1 VTTADRVVQTSV
13 GAGDGAGV
21 WHARPAVDVAA
32 DLGTSVSNGLTSAEA
47 AARLGRV
54 GPNELPKEPAP
65 SRWAV
70 AVGQWRDPMNV
81 LLTVIG
87 VVSFVAGQVET
98 GLLVAG
104 LVLLNVVLGARQE
117 MAARASVDAL
127 ESLNV
132 PSARVRRDGAVVEV
146 PATDLVPGDVLVLEA
161 GDIVPADAR
170 LAESAGLEVM
180 ESALTGESLPVEKGA
195 GEVLAPDAALGD
207 RVTMV
212 FQTTSIT
219 RGTGIAVVTATG
231 SGTEVGR
238 IAGLLGG
245 VTRAAS
251 PLQQEIRDLTIR
263 LAVLCLVSVAYI
275 VVVGLV
281 RGLDAD
287 DLVLVAIVTAIS
299 AIPSGLPTFLT
310 AMLSYGSRRLADAK
324 AVVRNLTD
332 VEALG
337 SVSAINSDKT
347 GTLTLDRM
355 TATRLFD
362 NGQWF
367 VVEGTGYATTGAIL
381 HAAGEHE
388 PDFTALGYGLTL
400 CSDATVSDDGQVV
413 GDPTEAALVVLA
425 AKMGVDAA
433 LSRSEL
439 PRVAVVPFDSAYKF
453 MATFHRA
460 SVPDDAPESVI
471 GLVKGA
477 PDVVL
482 ARCATAMWRDE
493 EVPVEQVRE
502 QIVAANRSLAE
513 QGLRVLAFAYR
524 SIDLANETRVQA
536 DPMAEVTD
544 LVFVALV
551 GIIDPLRP
559 SAKEAIAVAL
569 DAGIDVRM
577 ITGDH
582 AVTAKAIGDDLGL
595 GPGVITGPEFQRLPD
610 DELASQLPE
619 LHVFGRVAPA
629 DKLRLVSVMQEQGT
643 VVAMTGDAVNDAA
656 ALKKADIGVAMGSG
670 AEVSKQAAKM
680 VLTDDNFATLVHA
693 VELGRDI
700 YSKIASQIR
709 YVMVGLFGVLGLML
723 LATTF
728 DINGGQ
734 ALTAAQL
741 LFVTFFV
748 GIFPA
753 LAISID
759 HTEPGLM
766 SQPPRDPASRLLNRT
781 TTPRWVVF
789 GLSQAL
795 VGLAPFALSL
805 GNGDARVEQTMVFAV
820 MAVSTVMLAMAVR
833 RDLIPL
839 WVGPFTPYVLW
850 LLIPLAASWLA
861 VETQLLQSFLE
872 TTNLTG
878 PQWAVVFG
886 LSLVPAII
894 IETDKALRR
903 RA

>member
-1 VTTADRVVQTSV
+1 MTGAGGSAWGVRSWHALPAGVVARELGTDVGSGLSTAD
-13 GAGDGAGV
+13 
-21 WHARPAVDVAA
+21 
-32 DLGTSVSNGLTSAEA
+32 A
-47 AARLGRV
+47 AARLSRT
-54 GPNELPKEPAP
+54 GPNELPREVAP
-65 SRWAV
+65 SRWVV
-70 AVGQWRDPMNV
+70 AAGQWRDPMNV

-87 VVSFVAGQVET
+87 VVAFVAGQGDT
-98 GLLVAG
+98 GLLVAA
-104 LVLLNVVLGARQE
+104 LVLLNVVLGTRQE
-117 MAARASVDAL
+117 LAARASVEAL

-132 PSARVRRDGAVVEV
+132 PSARVRRDGQVSEV
-146 PATDLVPGDVLVLEA
+146 PATELVPGDVLVLEA

-170 LAESAGLEVM
+170 IAESAGLEAM
-180 ESALTGESLPVEKGA
+180 ESALTGESVPVEKGA
-195 GEVLAPDAALGD
+195 GEVLDPDAALGD

-219 RGTGIAVVTATG
+219 RGTATAVVTATG
-231 SGTEVGR
+231 SDTEVGR
-238 IAGLLGG
+238 IADLLGG
-245 VTRAAS
+245 VERAAS
-251 PLQQEIRDLTIR
+251 PLQREIRDLTVR
-263 LAVLCLVSVAYI
+263 LAVLCLVSVGFI
-275 VVVGLV
+275 VVIGLV
-281 RGLDAD
+281 RGLDTD
-287 DLVLVAIVTAIS
+287 ELVVVALVTAIS

-310 AMLSYGSRRLADAK
+310 AMLSYGSRRLAQAK

-367 VVEGTGYATTGAIL
+367 VVEGSGYATTGAIL

-425 AKMGVDAA
+425 AKMGVDAG
-433 LSRSEL
+433 LSRAEL

-460 SVPDDAPESVI
+460 SVPEDAPESVV

-482 ARCATAMWRDE
+482 ARCSTAWWHDE
-493 EVPVEQVRE
+493 QVPVEQVRE

-524 SIDLANETRVQA
+524 SIDPAHEQDVIA
-536 DPMAEVTD
+536 DPMGHVED

-559 SAKEAIAVAL
+559 SAKHAVRVAL

-595 GPGVITGPEFQRLPD
+595 GPGVITGPQFQQLSD
-610 DELASQLPE
+610 DELAARLPE

-629 DKLRLVSVMQEQGT
+629 DKLRLVSVMQQQGT

-709 YVMVGLFGVLGLML
+709 YVMVGLFGTLGLML

-728 DINGGQ
+728 NINQGQ
-734 ALTAAQL
+734 ALSAVQL
-741 LFVTFFV
+741 LFVTFLI

-753 LAISID
+753 IGISTD
-759 HTEPGLM
+759 DTEPGLM
-766 SQPPRDPASRLLNRT
+766 SQPPRDPATRLLNRST
-781 TTPRWVVF
+781 IPRWVLF
-789 GLSQAL
+789 GVSQAL
-795 VGLAPFALSL
+795 VGLAPFALGL
-805 GNGDARVEQTMVFAV
+805 ADGDTAVEQSMVFAV
-820 MAVSTVMLAMAVR
+820 MAVSTVVFALAVR

-861 VETQLLQSFLE
+861 VEAELFQSFLD

-878 PQWAVVFG
+878 PQWAMVFG
-886 LSLVPAII
+886 LSLIPAVV
-894 IETDKALRR
+894 IEIDKAIRR
-903 RA
+903 PT

>member
-1 VTTADRVVQTSV
+1 MVQT
-13 GAGDGAGV
+13 GTAADAQKT
-21 WHARPAVDVAA
+21 WHAQAAADVAA
-32 DLGTSVSNGLTSAEA
+32 ELDTDVTSGLTSIEA
-47 AARLGRV
+47 AARLRRV
-54 GPNELPKEPAP
+54 GPNELPKEAAP

-70 AVGQWRDPMNV
+70 AAGQWRDPMNV

-104 LVLLNVVLGARQE
+104 LVLLNVVLGTRQE

-132 PSARVRRDGAVVEV
+132 PSARVRRDGRVAEV
-146 PATDLVPGDVLVLEA
+146 QSTDLVPGDVLVLEA

-170 LAESAGLEVM
+170 LVTSAGLEAM

-195 GEVLAPDAALGD
+195 GEVLDPDAALGD

-219 RGTGIAVVTATG
+219 RGTATALVTATG
-231 SGTEVGR
+231 SDTEVGR
-238 IAGLLGG
+238 IAGLLGD
-245 VTRAAS
+245 VDRAAS
-251 PLQQEIRDLTIR
+251 PLQLEIRDLTVR
-263 LAVLCLVSVAYI
+263 LAVLCLVAVTYI
-275 VVVGLV
+275 LVVGLV

-287 DLVLVAIVTAIS
+287 DLIPVALVTAIS

-362 NGQWF
+362 SGQWF
-367 VVEGTGYATTGAIL
+367 VVEGTGYGKTGAIL
-381 HAAGEHE
+381 HAAGGHE

-400 CSDATVSDDGQVV
+400 CSDATVSDDGKVV

-433 LSRSEL
+433 LSRAEL
-439 PRVAVVPFDSAYKF
+439 PRVAVVPFDSSYKF

-460 SVPDDAPESVI
+460 SLPDDAPESVI

-482 ARCATAMWRDE
+482 ARCATAVWHDE
-493 EVPVEQVRE
+493 EVAIEQVRDE
-502 QIVAANRSLAE
+502 IVEANRSLAA

-524 SIDLANETRVQA
+524 SIDVADEARVRD
-536 DPMAEVTD
+536 DPMGEVTD
-544 LVFVALV
+544 LVFVGLV

-595 GPGVITGPEFQRLPD
+595 GPGVITGPEFQQLSD
-610 DELASQLPE
+610 DELAARLPE
-619 LHVFGRVAPA
+619 LHVYGRVAPA

-709 YVMVGLFGVLGLML
+709 YVMVGLFGTLGLML

-734 ALTAAQL
+734 ALSATQL
-741 LFVTFFV
+741 LFVTFLI

-759 HTEPGLM
+759 HTVPGLM
-766 SQPPRDPASRLLNRT
+766 AQPPRDPASRLLNGS

-789 GLSQAL
+789 GLTQAL
-795 VGLAPFALSL
+795 VGLTPFLLSL
-805 GNGDARVEQTMVFAV
+805 GDDDSRVEQTMVFAV
-820 MAVSTVMLAMAVR
+820 MAVSTVVLALAVR

-839 WVGPFTPYVLW
+839 WVGPFTPYLLW

-861 VETQLLQSFLE
+861 VEAELFQSFLD
-872 TTNLTG
+872 TTSLTG
-878 PQWAVVFG
+878 PQWAIVFG
-886 LSLVPAII
+886 LSLVPALV
-894 IETDKALRR
+894 IEADKALRR

>member
-1 VTTADRVVQTSV
+1 MAQVTAPAPAPVDDEVR
-13 GAGDGAGV
+13 
-21 WHARPAVDVAA
+21 WHARPVDEVAVE
-32 DLGTSVSNGLTSAEA
+32 LGTNVASGLTSAEA
-47 AARLGRV
+47 GVRLSRI

-65 SRWAV
+65 SRWAI
-70 AVGQWRDPMNV
+70 AAGQWRDPMNV

-87 VVSFVAGQVET
+87 VASVVAGQGET
-98 GLLVAG
+98 GLLVAC
-104 LVLLNVVLGARQE
+104 LVLLNVVLGTRQE
-117 MAARASVDAL
+117 VAARASVDAL

-132 PSARVRRDGAVVEV
+132 PSARARRDGQVVEV
-146 PATDLVPGDVLVLEA
+146 SATDLVPGDLLVLEA

-170 LAESAGLEVM
+170 ILESAGLEAM
-180 ESALTGESLPVEKGA
+180 ESALTGESVPVEKCA
-195 GEVLAPDAALGD
+195 SEVLEPDAALGD

-219 RGTGIAVVTATG
+219 RGTATAIVTATG

-245 VTRAAS
+245 VERASS
-251 PLQQEIRDLTIR
+251 PLQQEIRDLTFR
-263 LAVLCLVSVAYI
+263 LAWMCLAAVAYI
-275 VVVGLV
+275 VVIGLV

-287 DLVLVAIVTAIS
+287 DLILVAIVTAIS

-310 AMLSYGSRRLADAK
+310 AMLSYGSRRLAQAK

-367 VVEGTGYATTGAIL
+367 IVQGTGYSKSGSIL
-381 HAAGEHE
+381 HAAGGHE
-388 PDFTALGYGLTL
+388 PDFTTLGYGLTL
-400 CSDATVSDDGQVV
+400 CSDATVSDDGGVV

-425 AKMGVDAA
+425 AKMGVDAD
-433 LSRSEL
+433 LSRREL
-439 PRVAVVPFDSAYKF
+439 PRLAVVPFDSSYKF

-460 SVPDDAPESVI
+460 SVPDGAPESIV

-482 ARCATAMWRDE
+482 AHCASAAWEDQEVPIE
-493 EVPVEQVRE
+493 EVRE
-502 QIVAANRSLAE
+502 RIVAANGSLAE

-524 SIDLANETRVQA
+524 RIDLAHEVRVQA
-536 DPMAEVTD
+536 APMAEVND
-544 LVFVALV
+544 LVFVGLV

-559 SAKEAIAVAL
+559 SAKEAIGIAL

-595 GPGVITGPEFQRLPD
+595 GPGVITGPQFQQLSDEELASRLPD
-610 DELASQLPE
+610 

-629 DKLRLVSVMQEQGT
+629 DKLRLVSVMQERGT

-693 VELGRDI
+693 IELGRDI
-700 YSKIASQIR
+700 YTKIASQIR

-734 ALTAAQL
+734 ALSAVQL
-741 LFVTFFV
+741 LFVTFLI

-753 LAISID
+753 LAISTD
-759 HTEPGLM
+759 HTESGLM
-766 SQPPRDPASRLLNRT
+766 SQRPRDPASRLLNRT
-781 TTPRWVVF
+781 TTPRWVAF
-789 GLSQAL
+789 GLVQAL
-795 VGLAPFALSL
+795 VGLAPFALGL
-805 GNGDARVEQTMVFAV
+805 GDGQVLVEQSMVFAV
-820 MAVSTVMLAMAVR
+820 MSVSTVLLAMALR
-833 RDLIPL
+833 RNLTPL

-850 LLIPLAASWLA
+850 LLIPLAASWLG
-861 VETQLLQSFLE
+861 VEAELFQGFLD
-872 TTNLTG
+872 TASLTG
-878 PQWAVVFG
+878 PQWAQVFA
-886 LSLVPAII
+886 LSGVPAVA
-894 IETDKALRR
+894 IEIDKAIRR
-903 RA
+903 RRS